1 MIHRRLYPR
10 RVSEPLNVFD
20 YEALAASR
28 LGPGAYDYYTG
39 GANDELT
46 LRENVEAFRRLQLR
60 PRVLR
65 DAASPTSATTV
76 LGREVSL
83 PVLVAPV
90 AYQRAAHPDGE
101 IGMARG
107 TRAAGTIM
115 CLSTFSTSSPAD
127 VAATG
132 VDRWFQLYVPRDAEL
147 TRELCRQAAELGFA
161 ALVVTV
167 DLPVSGRRERDLRS
181 GWVVPPEFLV
191 PTVGQ
196 RGLKPH
202 EFVAQVSPSVT
213 WDDVGALAADT
224 KLPVLLKGILTAEDA
239 LLAVEHG
246 VAGIVVSNHGGRQ
259 LDGVPATIDVLAEI
273 VDAAGG
279 RIEVLLDGGIRRG
292 TDVVKALALGA
303 TAVLAGRA
311 PLWGLAVAG
320 EEGVRHVLELLRAE
334 VELALQLLGCRS
346 PAELTREHVSRG
358 PALA

>member
-1 MIHRRLYPR
+1 MLCLLYSR

-28 LGPGAYDYYTG
+28 LGPGAYAYYAG

-46 LRENVEAFRRLQLR
+46 LHDNVAAYRRWQLR

-65 DAASPTSATTV
+65 DVASPTTATTV
-76 LGREVSL
+76 LGQEVSL

-101 IGMARG
+101 VGMAVG
-107 TRAAGTIM
+107 ARAAGTIM
-115 CLSTFSTSSPAD
+115 CLSTFATTSPAD

-132 VDRWFQLYVPRDAEL
+132 VDRWYQLYVPRDEGL
-147 TRELCRQAAELGFA
+147 RQELCRQAGELGFG

-167 DLPVSGRRERDLRS
+167 DLPVSGRRERDLRT
-181 GWVVPPEFLV
+181 GWTVPPDLLV
-191 PTVGQ
+191 PTVGL

-202 EFVAQVSPSVT
+202 EFVAEMSASVT
-213 WDDVGALAADT
+213 WDDVGSLAAAAG
-224 KLPVLLKGILTAEDA
+224 LPVILKGILTVEDA
-239 LLAVEHG
+239 LLALEHG
-246 VAGIVVSNHGGRQ
+246 AAGIVVSNHGGRQ
-259 LDGVPATIDVLAEI
+259 LDGVAATIDVLGEI
-273 VDAAGG
+273 ADALEG
-279 RIEVLLDGGIRRG
+279 RIEVLVDGGIRRG

-303 TAVLAGRA
+303 SAVLAGRA

-346 PAELTREHVSRG
+346 PAEVTRDHVARA
-358 PALA
+358 PLA